1 MYSKLYNESWKY
13 GKVKILKAAL
23 SGNDK
28 KGQRSDSQILFYRLP
43 SLSNLREKVVIQSSK
58 MRLKFF
64 LRIAQFQCLP
74 VWSVAHVEQFS

>member
-28 KGQRSDSQILFYRLP
+28 KGQRSDCQLDFTDYFLFQICVKKWLF
-43 SLSNLREKVVIQSSK
+43 KAVK
-58 MRLKFF
+58 
-64 LRIAQFQCLP
+64 CD
-74 VWSVAHVEQFS
+74 

>member
-28 KGQRSDSQILFYRLP
+28 KGQRSDSQI
-43 SLSNLREKVVIQSSK
+43 
-58 MRLKFF
+58 
-64 LRIAQFQCLP
+64 
-74 VWSVAHVEQFS
+74 